1 MYKRTEKQ
9 KPVPKAMFKMMAF
22 TAMAFYKFMNLN
34 KQVKRSGVR
43 EGQTVLDFGCGSGH
57 FTVAAAQI
65 VGQGG
70 RVYALDIHPLAIK
83 AVKKRVIK
91 NNLSN
96 VTTILSDRKTE
107 LPKDSIDVVLLYRTF
122 YLVKDKERLLDEL
135 YRVMKP
141 GGVLSVLGGGVAAC
155 LKTIERDGRFSIS
168 EHSRRLLNLIK
179 N

>member
-1 MYKRTEKQ
+1 VNKRKEKQ

-22 TAMAFYKFMNLN
+22 TAMAFYRFMNLIN
-34 KQVKRSGVR
+34 QVKRSGVR

-65 VGQGG
+65 VGEGG

-83 AVKKRVIK
+83 AVERKVTKS
-91 NNLSN
+91 NLSN
-96 VTTILSDRKTE
+96 VTTILSDRETG
-107 LPKDSIDVVLLYRTF
+107 LPEDSIDVVLLYRTF
-122 YLVKDKERLLDEL
+122 YLVRDKKGLLDEL
-135 YRVMKP
+135 YRVMRP
-141 GGVLSVLGGGVAAC
+141 SGILSVLGGGIAAC

-179 N
+179 K